1 MVDVRTRGHPVALA
15 TVTAYIRGRPPH
27 AILLAGPTSVGKTTL
42 ALDFAAGLLCEA
54 PEPADRPCGRCRA
67 CRRVR
72 GRNHPDLHWLG
83 PVEPGRQIVIGGEG
97 GSPRGVRQL
106 TAELALSPLEGRVR
120 VAIVEAAERMNEAA
134 QNAFLKTLE
143 EPPPA
148 SVIVLCADGPD
159 RLLPTIRSRCAVLR
173 LGLVGVRTIEA
184 LLVERDLAEP
194 PLAGRL
200 ARLADGRP
208 GLAVAYALAP
218 AALAARA
225 EIARSLLDLLDAP
238 IHARLAAV
246 REAMTTALEA
256 SLALAAVGE
265 AAPESPVV
273 AAPEP
278 TPVADRASTG
288 PGDSARD
295 AGIRAAVALGS
306 EAGIGGPPGGARVP
320 AAAAGGPEAGAG
332 DLTGRRPRSVGETDL
347 EAADLPESMDDA
359 AETARSRRAPAVL
372 RRRAAHWLVE
382 AWRDLARDL
391 LVVDL
396 GRPNLIR
403 DVGLLD
409 ELAAA
414 AGRLARLDLVRFV
427 DRTLE
432 AEAAIE
438 ANATPE
444 LVLDILA
451 LTWPRAAVAA

>member
-27 AILLAGPTSVGKTTL
+27 AILLTGPTSVGKTTL
-42 ALDFAAGLLCEA
+42 ALDLAAGLLCEA

-83 PVEPGRQIVIGGEG
+83 PVEPGRQIVIGGDG

-106 TAELALSPLEGRVR
+106 TAELALAPLEGRVR
-120 VAIVEAAERMNEAA
+120 IAIVEAAERMNEAA

-148 SVIVLCADGPD
+148 SVIILCADGPD
-159 RLLPTIRSRCAVLR
+159 RLLPTIRSRAAMLR

-218 AALAARA
+218 AALKARG
-225 EIARSLLDLLDAP
+225 EVARSLLDLLDAP

-246 REAMTTALEA
+246 REAMTAALEA
-256 SLALAAVGE
+256 SLALAVAGG
-265 AAPESPVV
+265 AAADSPVG
-273 AAPEP
+273 AGPEP
-278 TPVADRASTG
+278 RPASG
-288 PGDSARD
+288 
-295 AGIRAAVALGS
+295 
-306 EAGIGGPPGGARVP
+306 RVST
-320 AAAAGGPEAGAG
+320 GAG
-332 DLTGRRPRSVGETDL
+332 DAAGDAGEPAATAAAPKTVFAGRPSGLVGGTDPEVPDPL
-347 EAADLPESMDDA
+347 ESTDEA
-359 AETARSRRAPAVL
+359 AETARSRRVPAVL
-372 RRRAAHWLVE
+372 RRQAAHWLVE

-391 LVVDL
+391 LVVAL

-414 AGRLARLDLVRFV
+414 AGRLARPDLVRFV
-427 DRTLE
+427 GRTLE
-432 AEAAIE
+432 AETAIE
-438 ANATPE
+438 ANAAPE
-444 LVLDILA
+444 LVLDVLA
-451 LTWPRAAVAA
+451 LAWPRASMAA

>member
-1 MVDVRTRGHPVALA
+1 MTGVEHRSMVDVRTRGHPVALA

-27 AILLAGPTSVGKTTL
+27 AILLTGPTSVGKTTL
-42 ALDFAAGLLCEA
+42 ALDLAAGLLCEA
-54 PEPADRPCGRCRA
+54 PEPADRPCGRCRS

-83 PVEPGRQIVIGGEG
+83 PVEPGRQIVIGGDG

-106 TAELALSPLEGRVR
+106 TAELALAPLEGRVR

-159 RLLPTIRSRCAVLR
+159 RLLPTIRSRCAMLR

-218 AALAARA
+218 ATLTARG
-225 EIARSLLDLLDAP
+225 EIVRSFLDLLDAP
-238 IHARLAAV
+238 IHARLAAI
-246 REAMTTALEA
+246 REAMATALEA

-265 AAPESPVV
+265 AAASPPAD
-273 AAPEP
+273 AAPEW
-278 TPVADRASTG
+278 TPAPGQVSTG
-288 PGDSARD
+288 AGDSA
-295 AGIRAAVALGS
+295 AGVVESSTGARLPDAVA
-306 EAGIGGPPGGARVP
+306 GGLSGRLARSGGGTDPEVADLLESTDD
-320 AAAAGGPEAGAG
+320 APEA
-332 DLTGRRPRSVGETDL
+332 
-347 EAADLPESMDDA
+347 
-359 AETARSRRAPAVL
+359 ARSRRVPVVL
-372 RRRAAHWLVE
+372 RRQAAHWLVE

-403 DVGLLD
+403 DVALLD

-414 AGRLARLDLVRFV
+414 AGRLARPDLVRFV
-427 DRTLE
+427 GRTLE

-444 LVLDILA
+444 LVLDVLA
-451 LTWPRAAVAA
+451 LAWPRVSVAA